1 MSNEAEQLRHFAT
14 DSGVVSL
21 HDSAESSPFLV
32 GPALSS
38 EKNTYRAGLIPLACW
53 RVEDIRFDF
62 DSSLIRPE
70 IAAELQFLAQLMKEH
85 PDCPL
90 SIFGHADPAG
100 QDEYNKKLS
109 GRRSKAIYALL
120 TREISF
126 WENLYSQPHGNDD
139 WRIRAEQQMLT
150 KLGYTPGRTDGQ
162 NDQPTRDAL
171 QQFQQDNGLGGNGNT
186 NAATRQKLFEK
197 YMDALCGPDLKLT
210 QKDFLARGAD
220 PNGRGDYQGCS
231 EFNPAMLFSQ
241 QEHQQYEAASDKTA
255 RNIENAPNRRVVLF
269 MFRKDS
275 KVLPEKWP
283 CPTVQEGDRKCRQR
297 FWSDGEQRRSRRLSG
312 ARRQFST
319 SKDTFACRF
328 YHRIATGSPC
338 EQPPPVIDASLV
350 FTAILGLYK
359 PGHNDPEDARNHTT
373 KRSGYL
379 AGYKSDDHLGRIF
392 LNHIPR
398 TGPSVAWQDLW
409 RKDTQYIE
417 LEASVRPLG
426 ARVPA
431 GAKAIWEWEDP
442 DDPFNESAAVR
453 ADAGAEIDPN
463 DYSGIQPNDFSN
475 VTKTGAA
482 AADNVGKRDFPN
494 ANGATAPDFE
504 ELVPYSMTRVAGTQT
519 VETSIVNGISKVR
532 FHGTNVGGDNFKI
545 KVRFKDHPGIN
556 NLGGDETG
564 VMTMWKRVEVEY
576 RKMPSAIDMPVD
588 QVPVPF
594 ENAMVQMDIGE
605 PVSVPD
611 QDFLSARRNDLDTDS
626 SRYVKVPPTGVFANE
641 NKPGWFLLVGAQR
654 AARDVGT
661 ASSRELYAGTATIQ
675 ALRVGGSRR
684 EALVLPRNLTDDV
697 SFVLLEEN
705 NETILLTVDSKDEN
719 TPRAGQ
725 CRLILDGLDYQSDF
739 EPGTGLLYGSGGHSG
754 SYDRTDLY
762 FPGHK
767 LEQPSNAWSAP
778 GLGFT
783 SPVTVR
789 VFSPGARETG
799 GISPTNTHGGNEY
812 FAGRTIIFTR
822 HPAYSNRAR
831 VEIGGTWAA
840 GDTAT
845 ITIDGHD
852 VTYSVVAGETPERI
866 AAGLATV
873 IGTQANVK
881 DSVSALA
888 AGQRIRLASRNTN
901 NGPDNITLAVSSAS
915 ASGTITANRATFG
928 GSDADALLATIV
940 HELGHAFGFPHK
952 CGYRSFESAA
962 TLSCALNYSE
972 TWLYAAGTRNIE
984 RFVTGARSSQ
994 FCARHLSGIRKVHL
1008 EDNPALWTW

>member
-1 MSNEAEQLRHFAT
+1 MSNETEQLQHFAS

-21 HDSAESSPFLV
+21 HDRTDASPFLV
-32 GPALSS
+32 GPALES

-62 DSSLIRPE
+62 DSSLIRAD
-70 IAAELQFLAQLMKEH
+70 IAEELVYLAQLMKEH
-85 PDCPL
+85 PGCPL

-150 KLGYTPGRTDGQ
+150 KLGYTPGRTDGV

-171 QQFQQDNGLGGNGNT
+171 QKFQQDNGLGGNGNT

-197 YMDALCGPDLKLT
+197 YMDALCGPNLKLT
-210 QKDFLARGAD
+210 KQDFLARGAD

-241 QEHQQYEAASDKTA
+241 QEHQQFEASSDKTA

-275 KVLPEKWP
+275 KVLPDKWP
-283 CPTVQEGDRKCRQR
+283 CPTVSEGDRKCRQR
-297 FWSDGEQRRSRRLSG
+297 FWSDGEQRRSRRDSG

-328 YHRIATGSPC
+328 YHRLATGSPC
-338 EQPPPVIDASLV
+338 EQPPPVIDASLEL
-350 FTAILGLYK
+350 TAILGLYK
-359 PGHNDPEDARNHTT
+359 PGHNDPEDARNKTT

-379 AGYKSDDHLGRIF
+379 RGYKSDDNLGRIF

-417 LEASVRPLG
+417 LEVSVRPRG

-431 GAKAIWEWEDP
+431 GAKVIWEWEDP
-442 DDPFNESAAVR
+442 DDPFNESGSVR

-463 DYSGIQPNDFSN
+463 DYSGIQGNDFSN

-482 AADNVGKRDFPN
+482 AADNTGKRDFPS
-494 ANGATAPDFE
+494 ANGAAAPDYE
-504 ELVPYSMTRVAGTQT
+504 EMPPYLMTRISGTQK
-519 VETSIVNGISKVR
+519 VETSIVNGLSKVR
-532 FHGTNVGGDNFKI
+532 FHCTNVGGDNFKI

-564 VMTMWKRVEVEY
+564 VMTMWKRVDVEY
-576 RKMPSAIDMPVD
+576 RKMPSATDMPVD

-594 ENAMVQMDIGE
+594 ESAMVQMDITE

-611 QDFLSARRNDLDTDS
+611 KDFLSATRADFDSDS
-626 SRYVKVPPTGVFANE
+626 SRYVKAPSTGVFTNE

-654 AARDVGT
+654 ATRDVGT
-661 ASSRELYAGTATIQ
+661 ATSRELYAGTATLQ
-675 ALRVGGSRR
+675 ELRVGSSRR
-684 EALVLPRNLTDDV
+684 EALILPRNLTDDV
-697 SFVLLEEN
+697 AFVFLEEN
-705 NETILLTVDSKDEN
+705 NDSILLTVDSKEEN

-725 CRLILDGLDYQSDF
+725 CRIILDGLDYQSDF
-739 EPGTGLLYGSGGHSG
+739 VPGTGLLEGAGGQPG

-767 LEQPSNAWSAP
+767 LELPGNGWRTP

-799 GISPTNTHGGNEY
+799 GVSPTNTHGGHDY

-831 VEIGGTWAA
+831 VELGGTWAV

-845 ITIDGHD
+845 ITIDSVD
-852 VTYSVVAGETPERI
+852 VTYTVASGDTPERI
-866 AAGLATV
+866 ASGLA
-873 IGTQANVK
+873 
-881 DSVSALA
+881 SALA
-888 AGQRIRLASRNTN
+888 ANASLRDRVTSLVLGAKLRLVARTTN
-901 NGPDNITLAVSSAS
+901 NGPDNLTVAVSKTSTN
-915 ASGTITANRATFG
+915 GTITTNRATFG
-928 GSDADALLATIV
+928 GSDTDGLLSTIV

-952 CGYRSFESAA
+952 CGYRSFESAG
-962 TLSCALNYSE
+962 TMSCALNYSE
-972 TWLYAAGTRNIE
+972 TWLYAPGTRNIE
-984 RFVTGARSSQ
+984 RFVTGTRSSH